1 MISEARGLPGGR
13 AFSLYFK
20 MRTFYTVND
29 GGALFFVRARPERI
43 RSMPQTHLLNPAKNL
58 TVELMMNRNFKSLKE
73 EDSLRTVIEYYHEY
87 RISTLPVV
95 DDKGNLLG
103 VFPRKRLFRA
113 LLEGASLDEPAKKY
127 MVEQPVF
134 VTTDR
139 TYDEYSLVIRVTK
152 SLVDNVVVLDQEGKV
167 AGMIG
172 TDEYLKASLDV
183 ILAASTMLES
193 LFAVN
198 YEGVILVDEEGIILR
213 MNPAAERMF
222 SQSFNRVEGH
232 PLKEIFPEMEISP
245 ERVLGLRKNIGDLP
259 VIVNRTPIVKGDRII
274 GHSFAFLDVSD
285 MEKMAEELE
294 MVKELQNTIS
304 GVLNAAS
311 DGVFVSDMAGTIKYV
326 NERACALVSRE
337 CSAIIG
343 TNIQA
348 LFQDDKLS
356 EVIDSGTPEVNS
368 YDIYGKQFI
377 VSHIPFTKTREEEIT
392 GMVSTAYL
400 NDNMITEEIA
410 RKWLYMNQQIQY
422 YKDELDR
429 RPGGVNRFERMVSN
443 NPDFLEMKNEGRLI
457 ARSSSTVLL
466 TGESGVGKDMFAR
479 GLHEASPRAKGPF
492 IKVNCVSIPE
502 TLFESEL
509 FGYAPGSFTGALK
522 SGKSGYFERANHG
535 TIFLDEIGDMPL
547 SVQVKLLQV
556 LQEKEFTRVGGTEKQ
571 KVDVRIIAATN
582 QDLREAIANKT
593 FREDL
598 FYRLNV
604 IEFHLPPLRQR
615 SEDIVPLAMSF
626 INKYNPI
633 LGSRVSGIQEAAQLA
648 LQQYHWPGNIR
659 ELENAIERAANY
671 VWEGEIGIDNLPSQ
685 IRKSQAPIQDYTPT
699 YQGTMME
706 TERSLLLKALEKT
719 GGNKSA
725 AARLLNISRS
735 AFYERL
741 AKYDIK

>member
-1 MISEARGLPGGR
+1 MC
-13 AFSLYFK
+13 
-20 MRTFYTVND
+20 
-29 GGALFFVRARPERI
+29 VRSTPERI
-43 RSMPQTHLLNPAKNL
+43 ESMTQPHLLNPAKNL
-58 TVELMMNRNFKSLKE
+58 TVELMMNRNFKSLHE
-73 EDSLRTVIEYYHEY
+73 NDTLRTVIEYYHEY

-95 DDKGNLLG
+95 DEKGDLLG
-103 VFPRKRLFRA
+103 VFPRKRLLRA
-113 LLEGASLDEPAKKY
+113 LLEGADMNEPVKKY
-127 MVEQPVF
+127 MVERPVF

-139 TYDEYSLVIRVTK
+139 TYDEYSLVMRVTK
-152 SLVDNVVVLDQEGKV
+152 SLVDNVVVLDPDGKV

-172 TDEYLKASLDV
+172 TAEYLKASLDV
-183 ILAASTMLES
+183 ILSASTMLES
-193 LFAVN
+193 LFNVN
-198 YEGVILVDEEGIILR
+198 YEGIIIVDEEGIILR
-213 MNPAAERMF
+213 MNPAAEGMF
-222 SQSFNRVEGH
+222 SQSFNRVKGS
-232 PLKEIFPEMEISP
+232 PLKDIFPEMEISDD
-245 ERVLGLRKNIGDLP
+245 RVLGLRINIGDLP
-259 VIVNRTPIVKGDRII
+259 VIVNRIPILENNRII

-294 MVKELQNTIS
+294 MVKELQHTIS

-311 DGVFVSDMAGTIKYV
+311 DGVFVSDISGSIKYV
-326 NERACALVSRE
+326 NERACELVSRE

-343 TNIQA
+343 TSIQS
-348 LFQDDKLS
+348 LFQDEKLS
-356 EVIDSGTPEVNS
+356 RIMDSGTPEVDS

-377 VSHIPFTKTREEEIT
+377 VSHIPFNKTKDEEIT

-400 NDNMITEEIA
+400 NDNLITEEIA

-429 RPGGVNRFERMVSN
+429 RPGGVNRFEQMVSN
-443 NPDFLEMKNEGRLI
+443 NPEFQEMKNEGRLI

-479 GLHEASPRAKGPF
+479 GLHEASPRSKGPF

-502 TLFESEL
+502 SLFESEL

-547 SVQVKLLQV
+547 SIQVKLLQV

-582 QDLREAIANKT
+582 QDLREAIVKKA

-598 FYRLNV
+598 YYRLNV
-604 IEFHLPPLRQR
+604 IEFHLPPLRER
-615 SEDIVPLAMSF
+615 PEDIIPLAMSF

-633 LGSRVSGIQEAAQLA
+633 LGSRVSGIQESAGLA
-648 LQQYHWPGNIR
+648 LQQYNWPGNIR

-685 IRKSQAPIQDYTPT
+685 IRKNPVTVQNQSHS
-699 YQGTMME
+699 YQGAMME
-706 TERSLLLKALEKT
+706 TERGLLLKALEKT

-741 AKYDIK
+741 AKFDIK